1 MKVEAEMKEM
11 YKVTLGDNGMCMG
24 QYYSEDDW
32 KESYYGETITDILD
46 QVNPIY
52 YKGLP
57 KTFDM
62 EKWNVLVYD
71 GHIYDYEMISE
82 YNKYVKDSEA
92 LKEEVNEFYFFLN
105 NLDKYKEQRK
115 RMIETERERE
125 ERAKK
130 LAEIEYKKKQEQ
142 KEFEEYQKLKD
153 KYGNK

>member
-1 MKVEAEMKEM
+1 MKVEVELKEI
-11 YKVTLGDNGMCMG
+11 YKVILGDNGMCMG

-32 KESYYGETITDILD
+32 KESYYGDTIEEILD
-46 QVNPIY
+46 QINPIY

-71 GHIYDYEMISE
+71 GHIYDYVMISE

-92 LKEEVNEFYFFLN
+92 LKEEVNEFYFCLN

-115 RMIETERERE
+115 KMIDADKERE
-125 ERAKK
+125 ERNKK
-130 LAEIEYKKKQEQ
+130 LAQIKATEEKEKKEM
-142 KEFEEYQKLKD
+142 EEYLKLKE
-153 KYGNK
+153 KFEK

>member
-1 MKVEAEMKEM
+1 MKVEAEVKEM
-11 YKVTLGDNGMCMG
+11 YKVILGDNGMCMG

-32 KESYYGETITDILD
+32 KESYYGETIEEILD

-92 LKEEVNEFYFFLN
+92 LKEEVNEFYFCLN
-105 NLDKYKEQRK
+105 NLDKYKEQRR
-115 RMIETERERE
+115 RMIDADKERE
-125 ERAKK
+125 ERNKK
-130 LAEIEYKKKQEQ
+130 LNEIKIAKEKEEKELKEYL
-142 KEFEEYQKLKD
+142 KLKE
-153 KYGNK
+153 KFEK